1 MTGAALCL
9 DHCAHAFP
17 QPDGTFKTVLRDMS
31 LEVDPGESVAIIG
44 RSGSGKSTLL
54 TILGLLRPIQAGS
67 YLVDGEDT
75 RDFSEAAL
83 ANLRSETFGFIF
95 QDFLLMARHSVRTNI
110 ELPLTTRGTDL
121 WRGRRARVDHL
132 LEQVGL
138 GGLAGVRPNMLSGG
152 EQQRVA
158 IARSLAHRPRV
169 VLADEPTGSL
179 DPATADVVIQTLLQ
193 AARTEGVT
201 LLVVTHDPQIASRMD
216 RVARIEDGCAV
227 GPRPVSVERR
237 P

>member
-31 LEVDPGESVAIIG
+31 LRVDPGESVAIIG

-54 TILGLLRPIQAGS
+54 TILGLLRPVQTGS
-67 YLVDGEDT
+67 YLVDGKDT
-75 RDFSEAAL
+75 RDFSETAL
-83 ANLRSETFGFIF
+83 ASLRAETFGFIF
-95 QDFLLMARHSVRTNI
+95 QDFLLMARHSVRANI
-110 ELPLTTRGTDL
+110 ELPLTTSSTDL
-121 WRGRRARVDHL
+121 WRDRRKRVDQL
-132 LEQVGL
+132 LDRVGL
-138 GGLAGVRPNMLSGG
+138 SGSANVRPNRLSGG

-158 IARSLAHRPRV
+158 IARSLVHHPRV

-179 DPATADVVIQTLLQ
+179 DPATGDLVIETLLQ

-216 RVARIEDGCAV
+216 RIARIEEGCAV
-227 GPRPVSVERR
+227 ERW
-237 P
+237 PATAEPLP